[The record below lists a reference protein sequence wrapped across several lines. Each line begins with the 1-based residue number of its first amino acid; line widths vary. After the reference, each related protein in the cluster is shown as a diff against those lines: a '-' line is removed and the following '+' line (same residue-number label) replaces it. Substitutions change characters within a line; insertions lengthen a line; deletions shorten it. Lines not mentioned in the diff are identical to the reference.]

1 MINQGMI
8 LGRSSF
14 VYRIKDTNT
23 YVSFDKKKGYKTTRL
38 HVDINFVDNDILDLD
53 AFKNWRAEYRM
64 QTLS

>member
-23 YVSFDKKKGYKTTRL
+23 FVSFDKRKEYKTIRL
-38 HVDINFVDNDILDLD
+38 HVDIFIGVDVDSCDN
-53 AFKNWRAEYRM
+53 
-64 QTLS
+64 